1 MPRRGTI
8 VRHQPLPDPRYN
20 SVVVTQFMNK
30 IMERG
35 KKSVAQRLFYDAMDQ
50 IEARTGKP
58 GVQTFEQALR
68 NATPMIEVKPRRV
81 GGSTYQVPVEIR
93 PDRRISVGMK
103 WLILYARK
111 RAGKGMAN
119 KLAAEIMA
127 AAKGEG
133 AAVKKREDT
142 HKMAESNR
150 AFAHFVR

>member
-1 MPRRGTI
+1 MRKHTPKPRA
-8 VRHQPLPDPRYN
+8 VAPDPRYN
-20 SVVVTQFMNK
+20 DPQVTRFVNML
-30 IMERG
+30 MWSG
-35 KKSVAQRLFYDAMDQ
+35 KKSVAFDIFYSALDIIKDK
-50 IEARTGKP
+50 TGESAYDVYQK
-58 GVQTFEQALR
+58 ALK
-68 NATPMIEVKPRRV
+68 NIMPSIEVRSRRI
-81 GGSTYQVPVEIR
+81 GGATFQIPTEIR